1 MKISARKKSNE
12 SFPSDLDLRL
22 SIGNIC
28 TLHFYLAIFFS
39 VTSQEEKKKKQKFS
53 ITHEE
58 ARRRT
63 KLF

>member
-39 VTSQEEKKKKQKFS
+39 VTSQEGKKKK
-53 ITHEE
+53 
-58 ARRRT
+58 A
-63 KLF
+63 KLLNYP